1 MVRGGD
7 AGPPVIGIIGRE
19 EELARV
25 RRLLDPA
32 DTDRSP
38 SLLVVGEPGSGKST
52 LLDVAAHEAED
63 RGLRVLRCR
72 GHEAETGLVFA
83 GLHQLLGPRSAE
95 IQELPGPQRDAL
107 LRAFGLNEAEPAGA
121 AGEPERLLINLA
133 VLTLLSDAAYRR
145 PLLVVVDDAQ
155 WLDACSL
162 DALAF
167 ATRRLAGEPVSVLA
181 AARSE
186 SVPEQFGAEF
196 PRLFVPPLAEAA
208 AGRLL
213 DVQPFPPAGPLRRQ
227 ILRQAAGNP
236 LALVELARA
245 TADSPASLADG
256 AVERLPMTARLE
268 RIFADRLARL
278 PEDTRRA
285 LLFAAAA
292 DDPDLPAALLAS
304 SAAAPDGGIEAW
316 LLAEKAG
323 LVSLDSG
330 RVTFRHP
337 LMRSAVY
344 QAASFAARREVH
356 LALADAL
363 AGNPDRRAWHLAA
376 AALAPDETIA
386 AALEAT
392 ADRARRRGGYRVAAA
407 ALERAARLSPDPH
420 RQAGRLLEACDLAM
434 HAGRPLWVEQLTT
447 GVVAATDD
455 PDLLTEAALWT
466 GWALGAT
473 TRQKAALSHLLPLA
487 ASTAGTA
494 PAVALTAVRHAA
506 IVIYNMG
513 DEGYRREALD
523 LLARIPTDAGEDP
536 DQTWP
541 RAALDPFGDRPGH
554 LRLLDRA
561 LALPDLGANE
571 LNEMGACAW
580 VLDET
585 ATAVRLYGES
595 MEHLRRVTT
604 AGSNATLGQALA
616 IAQFESGAWDAAE
629 VTADDARRV
638 AAENGLDMAG
648 RAARYV
654 GAALLALRG
663 DTGRARELIDRAV
676 AGIDPAESRA
686 LQARA
691 LAVRGAIATAEG
703 NHPLAYELLRGL
715 FTTDPDP
722 VPLHY
727 HASYYGL
734 GDLAAAAVRARQR
747 KDAAHV
753 VDSVER
759 RLAGRMSTRLTLL
772 VHRARALLAPAHE
785 AEEHFQTALA
795 GPAGEQW
802 PFERAQTRLEY
813 AEWLRRRR
821 RTGEARTALTQALPV
836 FERLG
841 ARPWVARTT
850 AELRACGV
858 TMPAGR
864 EPARQVERLTAQQL
878 QIARLAASGLTNR
891 EIGERLLLSPRT
903 VGFHLYQVFPKL
915 GVTTRAQL
923 RDALNDAELG

>member
-1 MVRGGD
+1 MGRVGD
-7 AGPPVIGIIGRE
+7 AGPPEIGVIGRE
-19 EELARV
+19 RELARI
-25 RRLLDPA
+25 RRLLDPEDA
-32 DTDRSP
+32 DRSP
-38 SLLVVGEPGSGKST
+38 LLLVIGEPGSGKST
-52 LLDVAAHEAED
+52 LLDAAAREAGR
-63 RGLRVLRCR
+63 RGLRVLRCQ
-72 GHEAETGLVFA
+72 GHEGETELVFA
-83 GLHQLLGPRSAE
+83 GLHQLLAPMSAE
-95 IQELPGPQRDAL
+95 IRELPGPQRDAL
-107 LRAFGLNEAEPAGA
+107 LRAFGLNQAEPAGA

-133 VLTLLSDAAYRR
+133 VLTLLSDTAYRR
-145 PLLVVVDDAQ
+145 PLLVIADDAQ

-162 DALAF
+162 DALTF
-167 ATRRLAGEPVSVLA
+167 AARRLAGEPVSVLA
-181 AARSE
+181 ATRTDP
-186 SVPEQFGAEF
+186 VPEQFGAEF
-196 PRLFVPPLAEAA
+196 PRLPVSPLTEAA
-208 AGRLL
+208 ADRLL

-245 TADSPASLADG
+245 TADSSASLSDT
-256 AVERLPMTARLE
+256 AVERLPLTARLE

-278 PEDTRRA
+278 PEGTRRA

-304 SAAAPDGGIEAW
+304 SAAGPDGGIEAW
-316 LLAEKAG
+316 LLAEQAG
-323 LVSLDSG
+323 LVTLDSG
-330 RVTFRHP
+330 RVAFRHP

-356 LALADAL
+356 LALAEAL

-376 AALAPDETIA
+376 AALAPDEAIA

-407 ALERAARLSPDPH
+407 ALERAARLSPDPQ
-420 RQAGRLLEACDLAM
+420 RQARRLLAACDLAM
-434 HAGRPLWVEQLTT
+434 HAGRPLWVEQLTA

-455 PDLLTEAALWT
+455 PELLTEAALWT
-466 GWALGAT
+466 GWALAAT

-487 ASTAGTA
+487 ASTVDTA
-494 PAVALTAVRHAA
+494 PAVALSAVRHAA
-506 IVIYNMG
+506 IVVYTMG
-513 DEGYRREALD
+513 DEDYRREALE
-523 LLARIPTDAGEDP
+523 LLARIPADVGESSDDA
-536 DQTWP
+536 WP

-554 LRLLDRA
+554 LRLLERA
-561 LALPDLGANE
+561 VTLPGLGANA
-571 LNEMGACAW
+571 LNEIGACAW

-585 ATAVRLYGES
+585 ATAVRLYGDS
-595 MEHLRRVTT
+595 LEHLRRATT

-616 IAQFESGAWDAAE
+616 IAQFENGAWDAAE

-648 RAARYV
+648 RSATYV
-654 GAALLALRG
+654 SAALLAQRG

-676 AGIDPAESRA
+676 AGIDPTESRA

-691 LAVRGAIATAEG
+691 LAVKGAIATVEG
-703 NHPLAYELLRGL
+703 DHALAYELLRCL
-715 FTTDPDP
+715 FTADPDP

-727 HASYYGL
+727 HASHYGL
-734 GDLAAAAVRARQR
+734 GDLAAAAVRARQE
-747 KDAAHV
+747 KDAARV
-753 VDSVER
+753 LDSVER

-772 VHRARALLAPAHE
+772 THRARALLAPAGE
-785 AEEHFQTALA
+785 AEEHFRAALA
-795 GPAGEQW
+795 DPAGEQW
-802 PFERAQTRLEY
+802 PFERAQARLEY

-821 RTGEARTALTQALPV
+821 RTGEARTALAQALAV

-858 TMPAGR
+858 TMPVR
-864 EPARQVERLTAQQL
+864 KKRARPVDLTAQQL
-878 QIARLAASGLTNR
+878 QIVRLAASGLTNR
-891 EIGERLLLSPRT
+891 EIGGRLLLSPRT
-903 VGFHLYQVFPKL
+903 VGFHLYQAFPKL

-923 RDALNDAELG
+923 RDALNDAELD

>member
-1 MVRGGD
+1 MGRGGD
-7 AGPPVIGIIGRE
+7 ADLPESQVIGRE
-19 EELARV
+19 PELTRI
-25 RRLLDPA
+25 RRLLDTTGA
-32 DTDRSP
+32 DRSP
-38 SLLVVGEPGSGKST
+38 LLLVVGEPGSGKST
-52 LLDVAAHEAED
+52 LLDAAAREAGH
-63 RGLRVLRCR
+63 RGLRVLRCQ
-72 GHEAETGLVFA
+72 GHEGETGLVFA
-83 GLHQLLGPRSAE
+83 GLHQLLAPMAADVR
-95 IQELPGPQRDAL
+95 ELPGPQRDAL
-107 LRAFGLNEAEPAGA
+107 LGAFGLDESGSAGT

-133 VLTLLSDAAYRR
+133 VLTLLSDTAYRQ
-145 PLLVVVDDAQ
+145 PLLIIVDDAQ

-162 DALAF
+162 DVLAF
-167 ATRRLAGEPVSVLA
+167 VARRLADEPVSVLA
-181 AARSE
+181 ATRGE
-186 SVPEQFGAEF
+186 SVPEQFGPEF
-196 PRLFVPPLAEAA
+196 PRLVVPPLAAAA

-213 DVQPFPPAGPLRRQ
+213 DVQPVPPAGPLRGQ

-245 TADSPASLADG
+245 TADSPASLTDD
-256 AVERLPMTARLE
+256 AVERLPLTARLE
-268 RIFADRLARL
+268 RIFADRLAGL
-278 PEDTRRA
+278 PEETRRA

-304 SAAAPDGGIEAW
+304 SAVGPDGGLEAW
-316 LLAEKAG
+316 LLAEKTG
-323 LVSLDSG
+323 LVTLDSG
-330 RVTFRHP
+330 HVAFRHP

-344 QAASFAARREVH
+344 QAAPFAARREVH

-376 AALAPDETIA
+376 ATLAPDETIA

-420 RQAGRLLEACDLAM
+420 RQARRLLDACNLAM
-434 HAGRPLWVEQLTT
+434 HAGRPLWVERLTA

-466 GWALGAT
+466 GWALAAT
-473 TRQKAALSHLLPLA
+473 TRQKAALSRLLPLA
-487 ASTAGTA
+487 ASTVDTA
-494 PAVALTAVRHAA
+494 PVVALDAVRHGA

-513 DEGYRREALD
+513 DEGYRREALE
-523 LLARIPTDAGEDP
+523 LLARIPADVGEP
-536 DQTWP
+536 FKQAWP
-541 RAALDPFGDRPGH
+541 RAACDPFGDREGH
-554 LRLLDRA
+554 LRSLYRA
-561 LALPDLGANE
+561 LDVPDPGATELTVLG
-571 LNEMGACAW
+571 GCAW

-585 ATAVRLYGES
+585 ATAVRLMSEG

-604 AGSNATLGQALA
+604 AGANAVLGQALA

-648 RAARYV
+648 RATMYV
-654 GAALLALRG
+654 EAALLTLRG
-663 DTGRARELIDRAV
+663 NTGRARELIDRAV

-691 LAVRGAIATAEG
+691 LVVRGAIAAGDG
-703 NHPLAYELLRGL
+703 NHALAYGLLRGL
-715 FTTDPDP
+715 FTVDPDP
-722 VPLHY
+722 MPLHY
-727 HASYYGL
+727 HASYYGV
-734 GDLAAAAVRARQR
+734 GDLAAAAVRARQE
-747 KDAAHV
+747 KDAANV

-759 RLAGRMSTRLTLL
+759 RLAGGMSTRLTLI
-772 VHRARALLAPAHE
+772 VHRARALLAPADD
-785 AEEHFQTALA
+785 AEEHFQAALTD
-795 GPAGEQW
+795 PACEQW

-821 RTGEARTALTQALPV
+821 RTGEARTALAQALAV

-858 TMPAGR
+858 ALPAEKKR
-864 EPARQVERLTAQQL
+864 ARNVEQLTAQQL
-878 QIARLAASGLTNR
+878 QIVRLAATGLTNR

-903 VGFHLYQVFPKL
+903 VGFHLYQAFPKL

-923 RDALNDAELG
+923 RDALGDAELR